1 MNPFKIIKNGIV
13 DENPTL
19 VQCIGLCP
27 TLAVSTSAVNGIG
40 MGIAAT
46 AVLVGSNIAVSAI
59 RKFVPD
65 EIRIPIFIVVIA
77 GFVTVVQLLI
87 SGFAPA
93 LDKSLGIFIPLIVVN
108 CIILAR
114 SEAYA
119 FKNGVFASAVDGIGM
134 GLGFT
139 AALTSL
145 GAVRE
150 ILGNGTIFDITV
162 TPPGFQP
169 ALLVILAPGGF
180 IALGTFMALFR
191 LYRNWSAERRGAELP
206 ATADG
211 GCSACGE
218 AALCSAFKLN
228 GEDAEKGRYALG
240 EAAIKRDAAGSA
252 GFAREGGTR

>member
-1 MNPFKIIKNGIV
+1 MNPLKIIKNGITN
-13 DENPTL
+13 ENPTL

-40 MGIAAT
+40 MGVAAT
-46 AVLVGSNIAVSAI
+46 AVLIGSNLAVSAI
-59 RKFVPD
+59 RRFVPD

-87 SGFAPA
+87 SGFAPD

-114 SEAYA
+114 AEAFA
-119 FKNGVFASAVDGIGM
+119 FKNGVIDSFFDGIGM

-139 AALTSL
+139 IALTSI

-150 ILGNGTIFDITV
+150 LLGNGSVFDIVV
-162 TPPGFQP
+162 TPSGFQP

-180 IALGTFMALFR
+180 ITLGIFMALFR
-191 LYRNWSAERRGAELP
+191 FYQNWSAEKRGEAPPEVSDGCEACASASICGVRNVAP
-206 ATADG
+206 AAVAPAKNTDG
-211 GCSACGE
+211 GGD
-218 AALCSAFKLN
+218 K
-228 GEDAEKGRYALG
+228 
-240 EAAIKRDAAGSA
+240 
-252 GFAREGGTR
+252 

>member
-1 MNPFKIIKNGIV
+1 VNPFKVIKNGIV
-13 DENPTL
+13 NENPTL

-27 TLAVSTSAVNGIG
+27 TLAVSTSAMNGIG

-46 AVLVGSNIAVSAI
+46 AVLIGSNIAVSAI

-87 SGFAPA
+87 AGFAPA
-93 LDKSLGIFIPLIVVN
+93 LDQALGIFIPLIVVN

-114 SEAYA
+114 SEAFA
-119 FKNGVFASAVDGIGM
+119 FKNGVIDSLFDGIGM

-139 AALTSL
+139 IALTAI

-150 ILGNGTIFDITV
+150 ILGNGTVFNIVV
-162 TPPGFQP
+162 TPAGFQP

-180 IALGTFMALFR
+180 ITLGIFMAVFR
-191 LYRNWSAERRGAELP
+191 QYQAWSAARRGAAAP
-206 ATADG
+206 VVSDG
-211 GCSACGE
+211 GCAACGE
-218 AALCSAFKLN
+218 AALCSAFKGSFDGDSKAAPKGGFVNKNAPVTLTAE
-228 GEDAEKGRYALG
+228 GDAR
-240 EAAIKRDAAGSA
+240 
-252 GFAREGGTR
+252 

>member
-1 MNPFKIIKNGIV
+1 LKVNPLKIIKNGII
-13 DENPTL
+13 DESPTL

-27 TLAVSTSAVNGIG
+27 TLAVSTSATNGVG

-46 AVLVGSNIAVSAI
+46 AVLIGSNVAVSAI

-114 SEAYA
+114 AEAFA
-119 FKNGVFASAVDGIGM
+119 FKNGVIDSFFDGIGM

-139 AALTSL
+139 IALTSI

-150 ILGNGTIFDITV
+150 LLGNGTIFDIV
-162 TPPGFQP
+162 LTPAGYQP

-180 IALGTFMALFR
+180 ITLGICMGLFR
-191 LYRNWSAERRGAELP
+191 FYKQHAAEKKGVPLPESADAGC
-206 ATADG
+206 G
-211 GCSACGE
+211 GCSNAAVCGVLGGPE
-218 AALCSAFKLN
+218 AQK
-228 GEDAEKGRYALG
+228 EIPQK
-240 EAAIKRDAAGSA
+240 
-252 GFAREGGTR
+252 EGGK

>member
-13 DENPTL
+13 TENPTL

-27 TLAVSTSAVNGIG
+27 TLAVSTSASNGIG

-46 AVLVGSNIAVSAI
+46 AVLVGSNMAVAAI
-59 RKFVPD
+59 RKFVPE

-87 SGFAPA
+87 SGFAPS

-114 SEAYA
+114 AEAYA
-119 FKNGVFASAVDGIGM
+119 FKNGVAESFFDGIGL

-139 AALTSL
+139 IALTFI
-145 GAVRE
+145 GIVRE
-150 ILGNGTIFDITV
+150 FLGSGTFFDIAV
-162 TPPGFQP
+162 APAGFQP

-180 IALGTFMALFR
+180 ITLGIFMGVFRRYQDWKALRQGR
-191 LYRNWSAERRGAELP
+191 SSP
-206 ATADG
+206 PHSS
-211 GCSACGE
+211 GCESCAMSDACG
-218 AALCSAFKLN
+218 
-228 GEDAEKGRYALG
+228 
-240 EAAIKRDAAGSA
+240 AIRGDGQ
-252 GFAREGGTR
+252 

>member
-1 MNPFKIIKNGIV
+1 MNPFKIIKNGITS
-13 DENPTL
+13 ENPTL

-27 TLAVSTSAVNGIG
+27 TLAVSTSAVNGVG

-46 AVLVGSNIAVSAI
+46 AVLIGSNMAVSAI

-87 SGFAPA
+87 SGFAPS

-114 SEAYA
+114 AEAYA
-119 FKNGVFASAVDGIGM
+119 FKNGVAESFFDGIGM

-139 AALTSL
+139 IALTAI

-150 ILGNGTIFDITV
+150 LLGNGSVFDVVV
-162 TPPGFQP
+162 TPAGFQP

-180 IALGTFMALFR
+180 ITLGIFMGAFR
-191 LYRNWSAERRGAELP
+191 FFQNRAAERRGEEIP
-206 ATADG
+206 ETG
-211 GCSACGE
+211 GNGVCAACG
-218 AALCSAFKLN
+218 S
-228 GEDAEKGRYALG
+228 
-240 EAAIKRDAAGSA
+240 AAICGVRSVPAPAEPKAANAAGS
-252 GFAREGGTR
+252 EGDK

>member
-1 MNPFKIIKNGIV
+1 MNPLRTIKNGII

-46 AVLVGSNIAVSAI
+46 AVLIGSNVAISAI
-59 RKFVPD
+59 RKFVPE

-114 SEAYA
+114 AEAFA
-119 FKNGVFASAVDGIGM
+119 FSNSVIDSFFDGIGM

-139 AALTSL
+139 IALTTM
-145 GAVRE
+145 GTVRE
-150 ILGNGTIFDITV
+150 FLGNGTVFDVVV

-180 IALGTFMALFR
+180 ITLGIFMALFR
-191 LYRNWSAERRGAELP
+191 RYQDWKAERMGLEPKEHSTGCKSCAMVNTCGAL
-206 ATADG
+206 A
-211 GCSACGE
+211 
-218 AALCSAFKLN
+218 K
-228 GEDAEKGRYALG
+228 
-240 EAAIKRDAAGSA
+240 
-252 GFAREGGTR
+252 EGK

>member
-13 DENPTL
+13 NENPTL

-27 TLAVSTSAVNGIG
+27 TLAVSTSAANGIG

-46 AVLVGSNIAVSAI
+46 AVLVGSNMAVAAI
-59 RKFVPD
+59 RRFVPE

-77 GFVTVVQLLI
+77 GFVTVIQLLI

-114 SEAYA
+114 AEAFA
-119 FKNGVFASAVDGIGM
+119 FKNSVVESLFDGIGM

-139 AALTSL
+139 AALTTIGVLREFL
-145 GAVRE
+145 GSGRV
-150 ILGNGTIFDITV
+150 FDIVV

-180 IALGTFMALFR
+180 ITLGIFMALFR
-191 LYRNWSAERRGAELP
+191 RLQEWSAARRGAAAP
-206 ATADG
+206 AHSS
-211 GCSACGE
+211 GCDSCAMAEACGIPAKE
-218 AALCSAFKLN
+218 S
-228 GEDAEKGRYALG
+228 D
-240 EAAIKRDAAGSA
+240 
-252 GFAREGGTR
+252 

>member
-1 MNPFKIIKNGIV
+1 MNPFKIIKNGIL

-27 TLAVSTSAVNGIG
+27 TLAVSTSAMNGIG

-46 AVLVGSNIAVSAI
+46 AVLLGSNVAISAI

-77 GFVTVVQLLI
+77 GFVTIIQLLI
-87 SGFAPA
+87 AGFAPA
-93 LDKSLGIFIPLIVVN
+93 LDKALGIFIPLIVVN

-114 SEAYA
+114 AEAYA
-119 FKNGVFASAVDGIGM
+119 FKNGVAESAFDAIGM

-139 AALTSL
+139 VALTAL

-150 ILGNGTIFDITV
+150 FLGNGTVFDIV
-162 TPPGFQP
+162 ATPAGFQP

-180 IALGTFMALFR
+180 IALGIFMALFR
-191 LYRNWSAERRGAELP
+191 VYQNWSAAKKGEP
-206 ATADG
+206 APEAAAGCASCAMGSLCG
-211 GCSACGE
+211 GCGFGE
-218 AALCSAFKLN
+218 SSETETK
-228 GEDAEKGRYALG
+228 ESD
-240 EAAIKRDAAGSA
+240 
-252 GFAREGGTR
+252 

>member
-1 MNPFKIIKNGIV
+1 MNPLKIIKNGIIG
-13 DENPTL
+13 ENPTL

-27 TLAVSTSAVNGIG
+27 TLAVSTSAINGVG

-46 AVLVGSNIAVSAI
+46 AVLLGSNMAVSAI

-87 SGFAPA
+87 SGFAPE

-114 SEAYA
+114 AEAFA
-119 FKNGVFASAVDGIGM
+119 FKNGVIAALFDGVGM

-139 AALTSL
+139 IALTAI

-150 ILGNGTIFDITV
+150 LLGNGSVFNIAV
-162 TPPGFQP
+162 MPAGFQP

-180 IALGTFMALFR
+180 ITLGIFMAVFR
-191 LYRNWSAERRGAELP
+191 AYQSWAAARRGAEAP
-206 ATADG
+206 AVSDG
-211 GCSACGE
+211 GCEACAG
-218 AALCSAFKLN
+218 AALC
-228 GEDAEKGRYALG
+228 GIRVTPP
-240 EAAIKRDAAGSA
+240 EAKQTPAVAAADSPV
-252 GFAREGGTR
+252 GGGGK

>member
-1 MNPFKIIKNGIV
+1 MNPFKIIKNGIIT
-13 DENPTL
+13 ENPTV

-27 TLAVSTSAVNGIG
+27 TLAVTTSATNGIG

-46 AVLVGSNIAVSAI
+46 AVLVGSNVAISAM

-87 SGFAPA
+87 SGFAPE

-114 SEAYA
+114 AEAYA
-119 FKNGVFASAVDGIGM
+119 FKNGVIESFFDGIGM

-139 AALTSL
+139 VALL
-145 GAVRE
+145 AIGAVRE
-150 ILGNGTIFDITV
+150 ILGNGTVFDIVV
-162 TPPGFQP
+162 TPAGFQP

-180 IALGTFMALFR
+180 ITLGLSMALFR
-191 LYRNWSAERRGAELP
+191 AAQAHFAAKRGEIRDESKSDGNAC
-206 ATADG
+206 G
-211 GCSACGE
+211 GCPMGKVCG
-218 AALCSAFKLN
+218 AN
-228 GEDAEKGRYALG
+228 GADSCETSG
-240 EAAIKRDAAGSA
+240 EGK
-252 GFAREGGTR
+252 

>member
-1 MNPFKIIKNGIV
+1 VNPFKFIKNGIV

-27 TLAVSTSAVNGIG
+27 TLAVSTSAINGVG

-46 AVLVGSNIAVSAI
+46 AVLIGSNVAVSAI

-93 LDKSLGIFIPLIVVN
+93 LDRALGIFIPLIVVN

-114 SEAYA
+114 AEAFA
-119 FKNGVFASAVDGIGM
+119 FKNGVVASALDGVGM

-139 AALTSL
+139 IALTAM

-150 ILGNGTIFDITV
+150 ILGNGTVFDINV
-162 TPPGFQP
+162 TPDGFQP

-180 IALGTFMALFR
+180 ITLGTFMALFR
-191 LYRNWSAERRGAELP
+191 RYQNWLAERRGIPEP
-206 ATADG
+206 ETNDE
-211 GCSACGE
+211 GCAACG
-218 AALCSAFKLN
+218 AAAFC
-228 GEDAEKGRYALG
+228 
-240 EAAIKRDAAGSA
+240 AAGKRDGVSDGPGTPKGADTGPVAGGSVA
-252 GFAREGGTR
+252 

>member
-13 DENPTL
+13 NENPTL

-27 TLAVSTSAVNGIG
+27 TLAVSTSAINGIG

-46 AVLVGSNIAVSAI
+46 AVLLGSNMAVSAI
-59 RKFVPD
+59 RKFVPE

-87 SGFAPA
+87 SGFAPE

-114 SEAYA
+114 AEAFA
-119 FKNGVFASAVDGIGM
+119 FKNGVMASLFDGIGM

-139 AALTSL
+139 IALTAI
-145 GAVRE
+145 GVVRE
-150 ILGNGTIFDITV
+150 FLGNGTAFGAV
-162 TPPGFQP
+162 VSPAGFQP

-180 IALGTFMALFR
+180 ITLGITMALFR
-191 LYRNWSAERRGAELP
+191 RYQHWSASRHGLDEPRHEAGCVTCAM
-206 ATADG
+206 AD
-211 GCSACGE
+211 AC
-218 AALCSAFKLN
+218 AAL
-228 GEDAEKGRYALG
+228 GR
-240 EAAIKRDAAGSA
+240 K
-252 GFAREGGTR
+252 EGDKA

>member
-13 DENPTL
+13 TENPTL

-27 TLAVSTSAVNGIG
+27 TLAVSTSAENGIG

-46 AVLVGSNIAVSAI
+46 AVLVGSNMAVAAI
-59 RKFVPD
+59 RKFVPE

-77 GFVTVVQLLI
+77 GFVTVIQLLI

-114 SEAYA
+114 AEAFA
-119 FKNGVFASAVDGIGM
+119 FKNGIAESLFDGIGM

-139 AALTSL
+139 AALTTIGVLREFL
-145 GAVRE
+145 GSGR
-150 ILGNGTIFDITV
+150 IFDIIV

-180 IALGTFMALFR
+180 ITLGIFMALFR
-191 LYRNWSAERRGAELP
+191 KIQEWSAARRGVAAP
-206 ATADG
+206 VHSA
-211 GCSACGE
+211 GCESCAMSEACG
-218 AALCSAFKLN
+218 AAQ
-228 GEDAEKGRYALG
+228 
-240 EAAIKRDAAGSA
+240 GSD
-252 GFAREGGTR
+252 GK